1 MSVLIGVGIA
11 TTITTIY
18 LGKKGWQ
25 AFHKAVGITPGV
37 LKYHDYNA
45 PLSLSTINWQQLNLN
60 KKHLQVLPDH
70 QLRQL
75 LRIDEKVSSY
85 YNYQKALQ
93 ARNKTSALTE
103 PQFVVDKMLHTR
115 LPEMLA
121 SRYHLASVHINA
133 KQMDNQKNV
142 EADELLQQVLS
153 NIEQRLDE
161 LLAQMQTQHLQELQ
175 VMKNYIDSHD
185 S

>member
-1 MSVLIGVGIA
+1 MSVLIGVGIV

-37 LKYHDYNA
+37 LKYRDRHA
-45 PLSLSTINWQQLNLN
+45 PLSLSTLNWRQLNLN

-75 LRIDEKVSSY
+75 QRIDEKVNSY
-85 YNYQKALQ
+85 YEYQKALSDQ
-93 ARNKTSALTE
+93 NKTSAVTE
-103 PQFVVDKMLHTR
+103 QQFVVDKMLHTR
-115 LPEMLA
+115 LSEMLA
-121 SRYHLASVHINA
+121 SRYHLASIHTTA
-133 KQMDNQKNV
+133 NQIEDEKNV
-142 EADELLQQVLS
+142 EADELLQQVLNS
-153 NIEQRLDE
+153 IEQRLDE

>member
-1 MSVLIGVGIA
+1 MSVLIGVGIV

-37 LKYHDYNA
+37 LKYHDRHA

-75 LRIDEKVSSY
+75 QRIDEKVNSY
-85 YNYQKALQ
+85 YEYQKALSGQ
-93 ARNKTSALTE
+93 NKTSVVTE
-103 PQFVVDKMLHTR
+103 QQFIVDKMLHNR

-121 SRYHLASVHINA
+121 SRYHLASVHTTVNQIE
-133 KQMDNQKNV
+133 DQKNI
-142 EADELLQQVLS
+142 EADELSQQVLD
-153 NIEQRLDE
+153 NIEQRLDG
-161 LLAQMQTQHLQELQ
+161 LLVQTQTQHLQELQ
-175 VMKNYIDSHD
+175 VMKNYIDNHD